1 MIGLTMLSYS
11 HTEKLR
17 SDSMNSEQQ
26 AKHDKLVDEITAAEQ
41 EVEYYSLR
49 NTLGI
54 SLEDRLALNRGYETA
69 VTRRMLARNR
79 LDKFRKE
86 LLDG

>member
-1 MIGLTMLSYS
+1 
-11 HTEKLR
+11 
-17 SDSMNSEQQ
+17 MNSEQQ

-41 EVEYYSLR
+41 EVEYYSRR

-69 VTRRMLARNR
+69 VTRLALARSR

-86 LLDG
+86 LLGG